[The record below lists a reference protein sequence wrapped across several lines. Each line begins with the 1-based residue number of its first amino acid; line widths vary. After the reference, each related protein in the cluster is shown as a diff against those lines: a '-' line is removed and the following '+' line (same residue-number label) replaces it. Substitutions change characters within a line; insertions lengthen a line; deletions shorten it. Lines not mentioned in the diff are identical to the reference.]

1 MLPKTLSNDELN
13 EMEMAIDCYFFY
25 NYNDSSFFDKNQLKE
40 IEMFLDLRKE
50 ILSRYDKLDKSLS

>member
-1 MLPKTLSNDELN
+1 
-13 EMEMAIDCYFFY
+13 MAIDCYFFY